1 MRPVAGRKDV
11 RKAMVGTRKE
21 AAMAS
26 QIVMPKMSETM
37 EEGVVVK
44 WLKRE
49 GDRVA
54 SGDALA
60 EIETDKAV
68 LELEAT
74 TAGVLYKI
82 LAQEDSKVPVGQLLA
97 VIGVEG
103 EDVSS
108 LISQSSSPSPTT
120 IAASLISAP
129 SPSSVASRSETV
141 ARPEPSTRE
150 RIDASPLARRMAEE
164 VGIDIAQV
172 PGTGPGGRVVKRDIE
187 AFWAQP
193 PGQPLPLPTA
203 TVATP
208 ATALEVSPQVRAPL
222 PQIGVAGVDHID
234 HELSMMRKTIA
245 RRMALSKTTAP
256 HFYLTTEIDM
266 ERAVSMR
273 HSLNELAADEA
284 KISFNDMILK
294 AVANA
299 LRQFPP
305 MNVSYADETIRAYQ
319 RVHLSVAVA
328 LDDGVITPII
338 RDCDRKSLGEIAR
351 EAKELT
357 DRARSRRLKPE
368 DYTGGTFS
376 VTNLGMFDVE
386 AFAAII
392 NPPEAAILAVGTIK
406 QQPVVVDGQLSIGHR
421 MKVTLSGDH
430 RAIDGATGARFL
442 QIVKRLL
449 EQPLTLML

>member
-1 MRPVAGRKDV
+1 
-11 RKAMVGTRKE
+11 
-21 AAMAS
+21 
-26 QIVMPKMSETM
+26 MPKMSETM

-49 GDRVA
+49 GDRVT

-74 TAGVLYKI
+74 AAGVLQKI
-82 LAQEDSKVPVGQLLA
+82 LALEDSKVSVGQLLA
-97 VIGVEG
+97 VIGAED

-108 LISQSSSPSPTT
+108 LIGG
-120 IAASLISAP
+120 ASAP
-129 SPSSVASRSETV
+129 SPMTMAASVPSAPPPSPATPGSAVST
-141 ARPEPSTRE
+141 RPEPLTRE

-164 VGIDIAQV
+164 AGIDIAQI

-187 AFWAQP
+187 VFLAHSRSQP
-193 PGQPLPLPTA
+193 SQTPAPSVILPT
-203 TVATP
+203 VAVEARP
-208 ATALEVSPQVRAPL
+208 TAPAPL
-222 PQIGVAGVDHID
+222 TPTGVTAADHSER
-234 HELSMMRKTIA
+234 ELSMMRKTIA
-245 RRMALSKTTAP
+245 RRMAQSKSTAP

-266 ERAVSMR
+266 ERAIAMR
-273 HSLNELAADEA
+273 LSLNELAAEEA

-299 LRQFPP
+299 LRQFPQ
-305 MNVSYADETIRAYQ
+305 MNVSYADDKIRMHQ
-319 RVHLSVAVA
+319 RVHLSMAVA
-328 LDDGVITPII
+328 LDDGLMTPVI

-357 DRARSRRLKPE
+357 ARARARRLKPE

-376 VTNLGMFDVE
+376 VSNLGMFDVE
-386 AFAAII
+386 AFGAII

-406 QQPVVVDGQLSIGHR
+406 QKPVIMDGQLSIGHR

-430 RAIDGATGARFL
+430 RAVDGVTGAQFL

>member
-1 MRPVAGRKDV
+1 
-11 RKAMVGTRKE
+11 
-21 AAMAS
+21 MAN
-26 QIVMPKMSETM
+26 QIVMPKMSDTM

-74 TAGVLYKI
+74 TAGVLRKI

-97 VIGVEG
+97 VIGAEG
-103 EDVSS
+103 EDISS
-108 LISQSSSPSPTT
+108 LIGGSSSPPIQAPLPETITPSMSSASPL
-120 IAASLISAP
+120 SRPAP
-129 SPSSVASRSETV
+129 SSESA
-141 ARPEPSTRE
+141 ARQEPITRE

-164 VGIDIAQV
+164 AGIDIAQV

-187 AFWAQP
+187 AFLVRLRSQHPRP
-193 PGQPLPLPTA
+193 PAPHVPPTA
-203 TVATP
+203 QAVEATP
-208 ATALEVSPQVRAPL
+208 SLQKAPV
-222 PQIGVAGVDHID
+222 PVQAAGGDHTE

-245 RRMALSKTTAP
+245 RRMALSKTTTP
-256 HFYLTTEIDM
+256 HFYITTEIDM
-266 ERAVSMR
+266 EPAIALRQ
-273 HSLNELAADEA
+273 SLNELAAAEA

-299 LRQFPP
+299 LRQSPR
-305 MNVSYADETIRAYQ
+305 MNVSYANDKLRLHQ
-319 RVHLSVAVA
+319 RVHLSMAVA
-328 LDDGVITPII
+328 LDEGLMTPII

-351 EAKELT
+351 EAGELT
-357 DRARSRRLKPE
+357 ERARARRLKPE
-368 DYTGGTFS
+368 EYTGGTFS
-376 VTNLGMFDVE
+376 VSNLGMYDVE
-386 AFAAII
+386 DFGAII

-406 QQPVVVDGQLSIGHR
+406 QQPVVINGQLGIGHR

-430 RAIDGATGARFL
+430 RAVDGATAAQFL
-442 QIVKRLL
+442 KIVKRLL
-449 EQPLTLML
+449 EHPLALML

>member
-1 MRPVAGRKDV
+1 M
-11 RKAMVGTRKE
+11 MGTRKE
-21 AAMAS
+21 GSMAS

-74 TAGVLYKI
+74 TAGVLHKI

-97 VIGVEG
+97 VIGAEG

-108 LISQSSSPSPTT
+108 LIGRASSPSPMT
-120 IAASLISAP
+120 IAASLPSAP
-129 SPSSVASRSETV
+129 PPSAVTPSSEAN
-141 ARPEPSTRE
+141 ARPEPITRE

-164 VGIDIAQV
+164 AGIDIAQI

-187 AFWAQP
+187 AFLAQSRRQPTHP
-193 PGQPLPLPTA
+193 PAPPITVPAAAVEVRLTAPAQLAPT
-203 TVATP
+203 
-208 ATALEVSPQVRAPL
+208 
-222 PQIGVAGVDHID
+222 GVAGTDHIER
-234 HELSMMRKTIA
+234 ELSMMRKTIA

-266 ERAVSMR
+266 ERAIAMR
-273 HSLNELAADEA
+273 QSLNELAADEA

-299 LRQFPP
+299 LRQFPQ
-305 MNVSYADETIRAYQ
+305 MNVSYVDDKIRTHQ
-319 RVHLSVAVA
+319 RVHLSMAVA
-328 LDDGVITPII
+328 LDDGLITPVI

-357 DRARSRRLKPE
+357 ERARARRLKPE

-376 VTNLGMFDVE
+376 VSNLGMFDVE
-386 AFAAII
+386 AFGAII

-406 QQPVVVDGQLSIGHR
+406 QEPVIVDGQLSIGHR

-430 RAIDGATGARFL
+430 RAVDGVTGARFL